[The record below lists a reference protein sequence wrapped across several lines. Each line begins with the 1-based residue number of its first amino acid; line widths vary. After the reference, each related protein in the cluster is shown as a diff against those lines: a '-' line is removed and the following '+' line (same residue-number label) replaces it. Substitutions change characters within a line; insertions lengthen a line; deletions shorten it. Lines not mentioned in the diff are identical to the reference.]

1 MIPRGCTRGPV
12 KYRRCTRT
20 TLDRP
25 WPARARRAYLSGPLE
40 GDREASEH
48 GGRGRP
54 ANHHTGHRRP
64 GHRRVGQARRR
75 RAVRQRRR
83 PGPGGVSQRRAVPG
97 AGGGGRRQQPRP
109 PGDHGG
115 DRAAAQHRAARQ
127 AGRLPGPAQRRAAA
141 GVRQRRRQ
149 GVGGLAGPGAAGP
162 AVAVGAGLLRPRR
175 RRRRR
180 RLPARL
186 LRLHRPVRRAD
197 RGRQLGQRP
206 RREGLRPRL
215 PGGRL
220 RPSGAAA
227 DRVRPRPARPAG
239 RRARL
244 TGEPAMRIGVLG
256 GGPAGLYFALL
267 AKRADPS
274 HEVTVVERN
283 APDATFGWGVVFS
296 EETLGA
302 LRDADHPSF
311 VEISDAFARWSAI
324 DVVYG
329 GRTVRSR
336 GHVFSAIARKR
347 LLEILQ
353 RRCRDVGVELAFH
366 TDVPG
371 LDAFAGSDLVVAADG
386 VNSTARRLLAE
397 QLRPTLDVHR
407 SRYVWFGTDLVL
419 DAFTFVFRAT
429 EHGMF
434 QVHAYPFDAHTSTF
448 IVECT
453 EATWRRAGLEDAGEE
468 ESIAFCQELFA
479 PELAGHEL
487 LSNRSLW
494 TSFVTVR
501 CTSWH
506 HGDVVLLGDAAHT
519 AHFTIGSG
527 TKLAMEDAV
536 ALSGALQRHSGERL
550 AAMTDYE
557 LERQPL
563 VERFQEAARASATWF
578 EDVRRYDG
586 FDPVQFAFNLLT
598 RSGRIGHLELTK
610 RDARFVATVD
620 RFLAG
625 TPAALIPR
633 PPLLTPLRQREVTIS
648 NRVAVAVVGE
658 DDADQGELAEAAER
672 RHLDAAAAGP
682 GVVVSELV
690 AVAPDGR
697 VSPGTPG
704 LWEESHAAPWAR
716 VAAAARR
723 RGSRLAVRVGHAG
736 RRGAT
741 RPRRHGV
748 DRPLAGGG
756 WPLLAASAIPYGRGS
771 ATPRAMRRAD
781 MERV

>member
-1 MIPRGCTRGPV
+1 
-12 KYRRCTRT
+12 
-20 TLDRP
+20 
-25 WPARARRAYLSGPLE
+25 
-40 GDREASEH
+40 
-48 GGRGRP
+48 
-54 ANHHTGHRRP
+54 
-64 GHRRVGQARRR
+64 
-75 RAVRQRRR
+75 
-83 PGPGGVSQRRAVPG
+83 
-97 AGGGGRRQQPRP
+97 
-109 PGDHGG
+109 
-115 DRAAAQHRAARQ
+115 
-127 AGRLPGPAQRRAAA
+127 
-141 GVRQRRRQ
+141 
-149 GVGGLAGPGAAGP
+149 
-162 AVAVGAGLLRPRR
+162 
-175 RRRRR
+175 
-180 RLPARL
+180 
-186 LRLHRPVRRAD
+186 
-197 RGRQLGQRP
+197 
-206 RREGLRPRL
+206 
-215 PGGRL
+215 
-220 RPSGAAA
+220 
-227 DRVRPRPARPAG
+227 
-239 RRARL
+239 
-244 TGEPAMRIGVLG
+244 MRIGVLG

-371 LDAFAGSDLVVAADG
+371 LDAFAGSDLLVAADG

-407 SRYVWFGTDLVL
+407 TRYVWFGTDLVL

-479 PELAGHEL
+479 PELAGHKL

-494 TSFVTVR
+494 TGFVTVR
-501 CTSWH
+501 CASWH
-506 HGDVVLLGDAAHT
+506 HGEVVLLGDAAHT

-536 ALSGALQRHSGERL
+536 ALANALQRHPGDRL

-557 LERQPL
+557 LERQPV

-625 TPAALIPR
+625 TPAALVPR
-633 PPLLTPLRQREVTIS
+633 PPLLTPLRQREVTIP

-658 DDADQGELAEAAER
+658 DDADDQGGLAEAAER

-697 VSPGTPG
+697 VTPGTPG

-723 RGSRLAVRVGHAG
+723 RGTRLAVRLGHAG

-741 RPRRHGV
+741 RPRRRGV
-748 DRPLAGGG
+748 DRPLAGDG

-771 ATPRAMRRAD
+771 VTPRAMRRAE
-781 MERV
+781 MERVTGDFARAARLAAAAGADVLLLDLAHGYLLGGYLSPLANRRDDEHGGPLEGRLRFPLEVVDAVRAAWPPERPLWAALAASDWAPGGIEPDEAVQAAVALAGHGCELLQVTAGQATAAGRPDYGRFFLVGWSDLVRNEAGVATMVGGNLTTADEVDTILAAGRADLCLLDPRYDS

>member
-1 MIPRGCTRGPV
+1 
-12 KYRRCTRT
+12 
-20 TLDRP
+20 
-25 WPARARRAYLSGPLE
+25 
-40 GDREASEH
+40 
-48 GGRGRP
+48 
-54 ANHHTGHRRP
+54 
-64 GHRRVGQARRR
+64 
-75 RAVRQRRR
+75 
-83 PGPGGVSQRRAVPG
+83 
-97 AGGGGRRQQPRP
+97 
-109 PGDHGG
+109 
-115 DRAAAQHRAARQ
+115 
-127 AGRLPGPAQRRAAA
+127 
-141 GVRQRRRQ
+141 
-149 GVGGLAGPGAAGP
+149 
-162 AVAVGAGLLRPRR
+162 
-175 RRRRR
+175 
-180 RLPARL
+180 
-186 LRLHRPVRRAD
+186 
-197 RGRQLGQRP
+197 
-206 RREGLRPRL
+206 
-215 PGGRL
+215 
-220 RPSGAAA
+220 
-227 DRVRPRPARPAG
+227 
-239 RRARL
+239 
-244 TGEPAMRIGVLG
+244 MRIGVLG

-371 LDAFAGSDLVVAADG
+371 LDAFAGSDLLVAADG

-479 PELAGHEL
+479 PELAGHKL

-494 TSFVTVR
+494 TGFVTVR
-501 CTSWH
+501 CASWH

-536 ALSGALQRHSGERL
+536 ALANALQRHPGDRL

-557 LERQPL
+557 LERQPV

-625 TPAALIPR
+625 TPAALVPR
-633 PPLLTPLRQREVTIS
+633 PPLLTPLRQREVTIP

-658 DDADQGELAEAAER
+658 DDADDQDGLAEAAER
-672 RHLDAAAAGP
+672 RHLDAVAAGP

-697 VSPGTPG
+697 VTPGTPG

-723 RGSRLAVRVGHAG
+723 RGTRLAVRLGHAG

-741 RPRRHGV
+741 RPRRRGV
-748 DRPLAGGG
+748 DRPLAGDG

-781 MERV
+781 MERVTGDFARAARLAGAAGADVLLLDLAHGYLLGGYLSPLANRRDDEHGGPLEGRLRFPLEVVDAVRAAWPPERPLWAALAASDWAPGGIEPDEAVQAAVALAGHGCELLQVTAGQATAAGRPDYGRFFLVGWSDLVRNEAGVATMVGGNLTTADEVDTILAAGRADLCLLDPRYYL